1 MYLPFSISLSMWK
14 SQKGTHES
22 NHCEMISKERDGP
35 TTQFLPFRIYCA
47 RTNQSRGFQG
57 GTKNNLVGEGDSPL
71 GSKNRD
77 GNSNTKSRHGH
88 WGRASSQPTHAGCF
102 LCLYVCQSK
111 EYKAILWFWSRV
123 LACSW
128 SKTHC
133 HEFIGILNY
142 RFRYFFVSFALLSI
156 IF

>member
-1 MYLPFSISLSMWK
+1 MYLPFSISLSVWK

-22 NHCEMISKERDGP
+22 NHREMISKERW
-35 TTQFLPFRIYCA
+35 THHSVSPFQNLSCKDKSE
-47 RTNQSRGFQG
+47 SRVSG

-88 WGRASSQPTHAGCF
+88 WCRATSQPTHAGCF

-111 EYKAILWFWSRV
+111 EYKAILWFWSHV

-142 RFRYFFVSFALLSI
+142 RFRYFFASFALFSI